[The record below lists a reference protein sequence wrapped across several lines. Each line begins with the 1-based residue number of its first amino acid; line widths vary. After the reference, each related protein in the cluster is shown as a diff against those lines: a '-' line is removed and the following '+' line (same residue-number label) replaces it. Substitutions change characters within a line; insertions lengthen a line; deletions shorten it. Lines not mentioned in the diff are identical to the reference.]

1 MSKIEELQVTDEEAE
16 RIKQAILHKEGEQL
30 RLKRQKIDVKEFESL
45 SIIGKGA
52 FGEVRICRYIPTGE
66 VVALKKMKKEEMHKK
81 NQVLHVR
88 AERDVL
94 SEARNSWIVDLK
106 FSFQDDMYLYLVM
119 EYLPG
124 GDLMTLLMNKDI
136 LTEEESR
143 FYAAE
148 LVLAIESVHKLKC
161 IHRDLKPDN
170 VLIDRNGHI
179 KLSDFGLS
187 KKLDTNLY
195 DTENINGNGQNNY
208 PNSMLPGLQ
217 GSILNS
223 KNLKEMSKS
232 KKRRIFAYSTVG
244 TPDYIAPEVFSQK
257 GYGPEVDWW
266 SLGVILFEMLIGY
279 PPFFS
284 DSATETCKKILNWK
298 TNLVI
303 PPESKISKEAVDLIK
318 RLITDVDKRVGYN
331 GADEIKQHPFF
342 RGINWSSISNLSPPF
357 IPELESEYDN
367 KYFDRFDE
375 DEPLYPNE
383 NLNKKPSKDICF
395 VNFTYKREMENQKSS
410 IISALEVL
418 DNLKDSLKKADASNN
433 ANNDSVIFTGKSNDK
448 MDKIKSENGATSVK
462 LKDSLLENTIINNKI
477 DEDNYLVKNSSQVFS
492 NIDRNFKMSQL
503 SPNQSNMNLQKLEK
517 NNISNNLNNVNK
529 GTIINKTSTQNIIHN
544 EISLN
549 KFENPNIYQH
559 SKPPSN
565 GNSNFITPESDKPFI
580 PISHQ
585 PISNFSMG
593 DHIQNKKNYITNVS
607 SGRYSQPYIINGSSS
622 NLVNTNEMNFLKSNH
637 EVENKS
643 KANNIR
649 YSNLIGSS
657 VPVMSAKSPFESKD
671 KMKKVGNSGS
681 SLVIK
686 EVNSS
691 IQQGGVMSSLIK
703 GNKSIDKVQKLNN
716 NYNSENR
723 MSNKEGGTCKIP
735 QSNNEPNNFS
745 ANFKEKGL
753 APQSSLITTNYLKD
767 FINSES
773 LNNINKFQNRE
784 SLGMV
789 SNTVNQQKNF
799 ISIVNPGVSGKLSFS
814 QVKANPNKEISSSS
828 TVNKNLIDVTK
839 PLSTKN
845 SGAKKIVF
853 SPSNSSGIGISL
865 GSSPSINMGV
875 ASINPSKF
883 VKMKDSQM
891 TSQTQRQAINDKLKK
906 KF

>member
-318 RLITDVDKRVGYN
+318 RLITDVDKRVGYK

-703 GNKSIDKVQKLNN
+703 GNKSLDKVQKLNN